1 MQILLIIFKRILR
14 DDIYC
19 ISLKKQFK
27 YNISDEIDDMNK
39 MCHTIIIMNILIIN
53 KFIISA
59 F

>member
-1 MQILLIIFKRILR
+1 MLLVTFKRILR
-14 DDIYC
+14 DNI
-19 ISLKKQFK
+19 FK
-27 YNISDEIDDMNK
+27 YYISDEMDNMNK